1 MRGSGWVV
9 RDWISADYGRSID
22 LSKSTSGSF
31 CVRLC
36 ELVDISH
43 ARSPQMLSQQLG
55 LRHARRGLVGDSEYD
70 D

>member
-1 MRGSGWVV
+1 LPAWIALMRGCGWVV

-36 ELVDISH
+36 ELVE
-43 ARSPQMLSQQLG
+43 G
-55 LRHARRGLVGDSEYD
+55 RGLAH
-70 D
+70 